1 MENQQKAEYRSISW
15 QLELLIAGGILI
27 SLYSSTDIFRE
38 FFFHKYPIIDFSHY
52 QALLFFGLYILT
64 RTLLIGFGATLIFR
78 TVWLA
83 YKGIDYWYP
92 EGVNY
97 DEFKISDT
105 KKDSFEVR
113 SSASKRLQNLEKWSN
128 LSFSM
133 AIILTF
139 IVLSTVVVCLIV
151 NFILLDILDWQG
163 IAYDTI
169 FNYSLATVVFLT
181 QLGVFHSLNLRTR
194 NTILDKIGAILRK
207 FYYYISLSFLY
218 ERELLVIRTNG
229 RKWLLIL
236 FGTLYLVTSLV
247 VSVNQ
252 IGKFYQFGTF
262 NFELFDDRETYD
274 LNYVYTVDTR
284 VYEEFLDKGDVFYR
298 GGIQSEVISGKF
310 LKLFMVHWNSN
321 DSYLNKAM
329 DSLGMV
335 KDRPEFETDSLFQ
348 DFAAKRLK
356 KYRTALNMLHEVRI
370 NRIKVDSIIWE
381 RYKHPKTNEEG
392 YVTFLNVDSLPVGR
406 HILQVDKRFYWDST
420 VNKLSNISLPFWK
433 E

>member
-1 MENQQKAEYRSISW
+1 MKNDQKAEYRSISW
-15 QLELLIAGGILI
+15 QLEVLIAGGILI

-52 QALLFFGLYILT
+52 QALIFFGLYILT
-64 RTLLIGFGATLIFR
+64 RALLIGFGANLIFR

-97 DEFKISDT
+97 DEIKISDT
-105 KKDSFEVR
+105 KKDAFNVK
-113 SSASKRLQNLEKWSN
+113 SSALRRLENLEKWSN

-139 IVLSTVVVCLIV
+139 IVVSTIVVCLLV
-151 NFILLDILDWQG
+151 SFILLDILGWEG
-163 IAYDTI
+163 IAYDTT
-169 FNYSLATVVFLT
+169 FNYSLATLVFLT
-181 QLGVFHSLNLRTR
+181 QLGVFHSLNLHTN
-194 NTILDKIGAILRK
+194 NTLLDQIGATLRK
-207 FYYYISLSFLY
+207 AYYYISLSFLY

-229 RKWLLIL
+229 RKWMLIL
-236 FGTLYLVTSLV
+236 FGALYLATSLV

-274 LNYVYTVDTR
+274 LDYVYTVDTR
-284 VYEEFLDKGDVFYR
+284 VYEEFLEEGDVFYR
-298 GGIQSEVISGKF
+298 GGIQSEVITGKF
-310 LKLFMVHWNSN
+310 IKLFMVHWNSS
-321 DSYLNKAM
+321 DGYLSKAM
-329 DSLGMV
+329 DSLGML
-335 KDRPEFETDSLFQ
+335 KERPKFENDSLLQ
-348 DFAAKRLK
+348 DYGAERLK
-356 KYRTALNMLHEVRI
+356 KYRAALNQLHEVKI
-370 NRIKVDSIIWE
+370 NRLKIDSIIWE

-392 YVTFLNVDSLPVGR
+392 YVTFLNVDSLDVGR
-406 HILQVDKRFYWDST
+406 HILQVNKRFYWDSIVVKRT
-420 VNKLSNISLPFWK
+420 NISLPFWK